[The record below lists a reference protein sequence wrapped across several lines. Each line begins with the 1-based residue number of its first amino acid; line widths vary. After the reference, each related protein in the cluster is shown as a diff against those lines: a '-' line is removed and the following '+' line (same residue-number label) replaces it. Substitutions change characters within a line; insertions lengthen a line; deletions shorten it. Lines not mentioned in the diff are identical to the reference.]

1 MEWCLLVSK
10 EKSPNSILRG
20 IVGIGKV
27 YAMKSIQSIS
37 GMLMSYGYELLC
49 ISPCLH
55 FIDFRVPVPACSLTS
70 VAEGLNRSR

>member
-1 MEWCLLVSK
+1 MG
-10 EKSPNSILRG
+10 KSPNSILRG
-20 IVGIGKV
+20 MVGISKV
-27 YAMKSIQSIS
+27 YAMKSIRSIS

-55 FIDFRVPVPACSLTS
+55 IIDFRVPVPASSLTS